1 MSIAEER
8 QEINEMEAGMEKNT
22 GAQQEEALQFSNCGT
37 ASALSGRI

>member
-22 GAQQEEALQFSNCGT
+22 GAQQEEALQ
-37 ASALSGRI
+37 SGGRNDGYRQYP